1 MMPCSIAFTVYK
13 HVYLNQ
19 KVILFWLSMGMK
31 PILQE
36 MSVTVYE
43 AWVISLGKYAGS
55 GEMFSGCIMI
65 EQ

>member
-1 MMPCSIAFTVYK
+1 M
-13 HVYLNQ
+13 
-19 KVILFWLSMGMK
+19 LFLLSMGMK

-36 MSVTVYE
+36 MSDTVYE

>member
-1 MMPCSIAFTVYK
+1 MMLCSIAFTVYK
-13 HVYLNQ
+13 PVYLNQ
-19 KVILFWLSMGMK
+19 KVMLFLLLTGVK

>member
-1 MMPCSIAFTVYK
+1 M
-13 HVYLNQ
+13 
-19 KVILFWLSMGMK
+19 LFLLLTGVK

-43 AWVISLGKYAGS
+43 AWVISLGKYSGS
-55 GEMFSGCIMI
+55 GEMYSGCIVI